1 MDIEEE
7 NIDAIISDAVESKIV
22 QLVDSTIVFNTEN
35 LFVICGDL
43 LKWAKNVGT
52 KNGVVVMIYRFETAT
67 TKLGIPTP

>member
-1 MDIEEE
+1 
-7 NIDAIISDAVESKIV
+7 
-22 QLVDSTIVFNTEN
+22 
-35 LFVICGDL
+35 